1 MVIIP
6 CHVDMNPG
14 SRWRYQ
20 GVLHF
25 IGFKKNNDV
34 ITKGEVIAK
43 ITVKPKNSIND
54 PAIKGKMAVVRLKVP
69 LIPAYIA
76 RLSLLVISSNMPCTE
91 IA

>member
-1 MVIIP
+1 MP
-6 CHVDMNPG
+6 
-14 SRWRYQ
+14 
-20 GVLHF
+20 HF

-34 ITKGEVIAK
+34 ITKGAIIIK
-43 ITVKPKNSIND
+43 ITVKPKNSINV
-54 PAIKGKMAVVRLKVP
+54 PAIKGKIAVVKHKVP

>member
-1 MVIIP
+1 M
-6 CHVDMNPG
+6 
-14 SRWRYQ
+14 
-20 GVLHF
+20 LHF

-34 ITKGEVIAK
+34 ITKGEVIVK
-43 ITVKPKNSIND
+43 ITVKPKKSIND

>member
-1 MVIIP
+1 
-6 CHVDMNPG
+6 
-14 SRWRYQ
+14 
-20 GVLHF
+20 VLHF

-34 ITKGEVIAK
+34 ITKGAIIIK
-43 ITVKPKNSIND
+43 ITVKPKNSINV
-54 PAIKGKMAVVRLKVP
+54 PAIKGKLAVVKHKVP

>member
-1 MVIIP
+1 
-6 CHVDMNPG
+6 MNHG

-34 ITKGEVIAK
+34 INKGEIIVK
-43 ITVKPKNSIND
+43 IKVKPYDSINV
-54 PAIKGKMAVVRLKVP
+54 PAIKGKMAVVRHKVP

-76 RLSLLVISSNMPCTE
+76 RLSLLVISNNMPCTE